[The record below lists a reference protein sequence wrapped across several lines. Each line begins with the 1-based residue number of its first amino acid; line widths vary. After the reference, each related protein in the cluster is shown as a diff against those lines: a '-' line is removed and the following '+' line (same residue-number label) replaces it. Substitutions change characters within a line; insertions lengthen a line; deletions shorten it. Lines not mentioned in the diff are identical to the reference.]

1 MDCVVLYIDHRVA
14 AEDGSKQVLGD
25 IIGFI
30 AGFFHK
36 AVSLRRHYL
45 GLIIVI

>member
-14 AEDGSKQVLGD
+14 AEDGSKQVQD

-30 AGFFHK
+30 AGFSHSCDLK
-36 AVSLRRHYL
+36 
-45 GLIIVI
+45 